1 MLSAYILIQNIDSE
15 HVCMLAEKEKQNPA
29 LSSSPLIFG
38 FVFVFFFL
46 TALFQI
52 QIPPSR

>member
-38 FVFVFFFL
+38 FVFVCFF
-46 TALFQI
+46 
-52 QIPPSR
+52 